1 MQYKKH
7 IITFSK
13 LGDFIIQ
20 NLDTD
25 ALKPLFSATRNENG
39 WFTEDNVKLAV
50 ENIAKIY
57 LNETAL
63 EKFTQK
69 YAFLNENFNPK
80 KIGIVMAGNIPAVGF
95 HDLLCV
101 VLSGNIALLK
111 LSSSDTASM
120 TFLINKLYEFD
131 PELKNTIII
140 AQRLNDADAL
150 IATGSDNTAKHFE
163 YYFSSKPRIIRRNRT
178 SVAVLNG
185 NESRAELANLGNDIF
200 QYFGLGCRNVSKFYV
215 PIGYTFDKFYESI
228 EYWSTIQLH
237 HKYNNNY
244 DYNKSIYLVNRIPHL
259 DNGFLL
265 LKETGGRPD
274 DSLVSPISVCFYETY
289 ENDAHLEQLLAESAE
304 KIQCTVSSDTRF
316 LNSFK
321 FGEAQVPKLED
332 FADGI
337 DTMEFLI
344 NL

>member
-25 ALKPLFSATRNENG
+25 AMKPLFSATRNENG

-50 ENIAKIY
+50 ENIAKIF
-57 LNETAL
+57 LNEIAL
-63 EKFTQK
+63 EKFAQK
-69 YAFLNENFNPK
+69 YELNENFNPK

-111 LSSSDTASM
+111 LSSGDTASM
-120 TFLINKLYEFD
+120 MFLINKLYEFD
-131 PELKNTIII
+131 HQLKNTIII

-163 YYFSSKPRIIRRNRT
+163 YYFATKPRIIRRNRT

-200 QYFGLGCRNVSKFYV
+200 QYFGLGCRNVSKLYV
-215 PIGYTFDKFYESI
+215 PVGYAFDKFYESI

-265 LKETGGRPD
+265 LKED
-274 DSLVSPISVCFYETY
+274 DALVSPISVCFYETY
-289 ENDAHLEQLLAESAE
+289 ENDAHLEQLLSESAE
-304 KIQCTVSSDTRF
+304 KIQCTVSSDARF
-316 LNSFK
+316 QNSFR

-337 DTMEFLI
+337 DTMEFLMK
-344 NL
+344 L

>member
-1 MQYKKH
+1 
-7 IITFSK
+7 
-13 LGDFIIQ
+13 
-20 NLDTD
+20 
-25 ALKPLFSATRNENG
+25 
-39 WFTEDNVKLAV
+39 
-50 ENIAKIY
+50 
-57 LNETAL
+57 
-63 EKFTQK
+63 
-69 YAFLNENFNPK
+69 
-80 KIGIVMAGNIPAVGF
+80 
-95 HDLLCV
+95 V

-111 LSSSDTASM
+111 LSSNDTASM
-120 TFLINKLYEFD
+120 SFLINKLYEID
-131 PELKNTIII
+131 PKLKNIIII
-140 AQRLNDADAL
+140 AERLNDADAL
-150 IATGSDNTAKHFE
+150 ITTGSDNTAKHFE
-163 YYFSSKPRIIRRNRT
+163 YYFASKPRIIRRNRT
-178 SVAVLNG
+178 SVAILNG
-185 NESRAELANLGNDIF
+185 NESRAELADLGNDIF

-265 LKETGGRPD
+265 LKED
-274 DSLVSPISVCFYETY
+274 DALVSPISVCFYETY
-289 ENDAHLEQLLAESAE
+289 ESDAHLEQLLAENAE
-304 KIQCTVSSDTRF
+304 KIQCLVSSNTRF
-316 LNSFK
+316 LNSFR

>member
-25 ALKPLFSATRNENG
+25 DLKPLFSATRNENG

-57 LNETAL
+57 LSDKAL
-63 EKFTQK
+63 EKFAQK
-69 YAFLNENFNPK
+69 YALSDNINPK

-120 TFLINKLYEFD
+120 MFLINKLYEFD
-131 PELKNTIII
+131 PELKNIIII

-150 IATGSDNTAKHFE
+150 ITTGSDNTAKHFE
-163 YYFSSKPRIIRRNRT
+163 YYFATKPRIIRRNRT

-185 NESRAELANLGNDIF
+185 NESRAELADLGNDIF

-215 PIGYTFDKFYESI
+215 PVGYTFDKFYESI
-228 EYWSTIQLH
+228 EYWGTIQLH

-265 LKETGGRPD
+265 LKED
-274 DSLVSPISVCFYETY
+274 NALVSPISVCFYETY

-304 KIQCTVSSDTRF
+304 KIQCTVSLDDRF
-316 LNSFK
+316 LNSFR

>member
-13 LGDFIIQ
+13 LGNYITQ
-20 NLDTD
+20 NLETD
-25 ALKPLFSATRNENG
+25 ALKSLYWSARNENG

-57 LNETAL
+57 LNEAAL
-63 EKFTQK
+63 EKFAQK
-69 YAFLNENFNPK
+69 YIQNEKQTPK
-80 KIGIVMAGNIPAVGF
+80 KVGLVLAGNIPAVGF

-111 LSSSDTASM
+111 LSSSDTAVM
-120 TFLINKLYEFD
+120 LFLINKLYEFD
-131 PELKNTIII
+131 PELKNVIII

-163 YYFSSKPRIIRRNRT
+163 YYFASKPRIIRRNRT
-178 SVAVLNG
+178 SVAVLTG
-185 NESRAELANLGNDIF
+185 NESRAELADLGNDIF
-200 QYFGLGCRNVSKFYV
+200 QYFGLGCRNVSKLYV
-215 PIGYTFDKFYESI
+215 PVGYTFDKFYESI
-228 EYWSTIQLH
+228 EYWSTIRLH

-259 DNGFLL
+259 DNGFLI
-265 LKETGGRPD
+265 LKED
-274 DSLVSPISVCFYETY
+274 DALVSPISVCFYETY

-304 KIQCTVSSDTRF
+304 KIQCIVSPDSRF
-316 LNSFK
+316 ENSFR
-321 FGEAQVPKLED
+321 FGEAQTPKLDD
-332 FADGI
+332 FADGV
-337 DTMEFLI
+337 DTMEFLM

>member
-7 IITFSK
+7 IITFSE

-25 ALKPLFSATRNENG
+25 AMKPLFSATRNENG

-50 ENIAKIY
+50 ENIAKIF
-57 LNETAL
+57 LNEIAL
-63 EKFTQK
+63 EKFAQK
-69 YAFLNENFNPK
+69 YKLNENFNSK

-111 LSSSDTASM
+111 LSSGDTASM
-120 TFLINKLYEFD
+120 MFLINKLYEFD
-131 PELKNTIII
+131 PQLKNTIII
-140 AQRLNDADAL
+140 VQRLNDADAL

-163 YYFSSKPRIIRRNRT
+163 YYFATKPRIIRRNRT

-185 NESRAELANLGNDIF
+185 NESRAKLANLGNDIF
-200 QYFGLGCRNVSKFYV
+200 QYFGLGCRNVSKLYV
-215 PIGYTFDKFYESI
+215 PVGYAFDKFYESI

-259 DNGFLL
+259 DNGFLI
-265 LKETGGRPD
+265 LKED
-274 DSLVSPISVCFYETY
+274 DALVSPISVCFYETY
-289 ENDAHLEQLLAESAE
+289 ENDAHLEQLLSESAE
-304 KIQCTVSSDTRF
+304 KIQCTVSSDARF
-316 LNSFK
+316 QNSFR

-337 DTMEFLI
+337 DTMEFLMK
-344 NL
+344 L

>member
-13 LGDFIIQ
+13 LSDFIIQ

-25 ALKPLFSATRNENG
+25 ALKPLLSATRNENG
-39 WFTEDNVKLAV
+39 WFTEDNVKLSV

-63 EKFTQK
+63 EKFAQK
-69 YAFLNENFNPK
+69 YAFLNENLNPK

-111 LSSSDTASM
+111 LGSSDTASM

-131 PELKNTIII
+131 PELKKTIII

-150 IATGSDNTAKHFE
+150 ITTGSDNSAKHFE
-163 YYFSSKPRIIRRNRT
+163 YYFASKPKIIRRNRT
-178 SVAVLNG
+178 SVAALNG

-244 DYNKSIYLVNRIPHL
+244 DYNKSIYLVNRVPHL

-265 LKETGGRPD
+265 LKED
-274 DSLVSPISVCFYETY
+274 DALVSPISVCFYETY
-289 ENDAHLEQLLAESAE
+289 ENDAHLEQLLAKSAE
-304 KIQCTVSSDTRF
+304 KIQCTVSSDARIT
-316 LNSFK
+316 NSFR

-337 DTMEFLI
+337 DTMEFLK

>member
-13 LGDFIIQ
+13 LGDFITQ
-20 NLDTD
+20 NLDTE
-25 ALKPLFSATRNENG
+25 AMKPLFSGTRNENG

-57 LNETAL
+57 LNKIAL
-63 EKFTQK
+63 EKFAQK
-69 YAFLNENFNPK
+69 YVLGNNLNPK

-101 VLSGNIALLK
+101 VLSGNISLIK
-111 LSSSDTASM
+111 LSTSDTASM
-120 TFLINKLYEFD
+120 MFLINKLYEID
-131 PELKNTIII
+131 PELKNIIII
-140 AQRLNDADAL
+140 AERLNDADAL
-150 IATGSDNTAKHFE
+150 ITTGSDNTAKHFE
-163 YYFSSKPRIIRRNRT
+163 YYFASKPRIIRRNRT
-178 SVAVLNG
+178 SVAILNG
-185 NESRAELANLGNDIF
+185 NESRAELANLGNDIL

-265 LKETGGRPD
+265 LKEDGA
-274 DSLVSPISVCFYETY
+274 LVSPISVCFYETY
-289 ENDAHLEQLLAESAE
+289 ESDAHLEQLLAENAE
-304 KIQCTVSSDTRF
+304 KIQCLVSSNTRF
-316 LNSFK
+316 LNSFR

>member
-13 LGDFIIQ
+13 LGDFITQ

-25 ALKPLFSATRNENG
+25 ALKPLFWSARNENG

-57 LNETAL
+57 LNDVAL
-63 EKFTQK
+63 EKFAQK
-69 YAFLNENFNPK
+69 YALNENLNPK

-111 LSSSDTASM
+111 LSSGDTATM
-120 TFLINKLYEFD
+120 MFLINKLYEFD
-131 PELKNTIII
+131 PELKNIIII

-163 YYFSSKPRIIRRNRT
+163 YYFATKPRIIRRNRT

-185 NESRAELANLGNDIF
+185 NETRAELADLGNDIF
-200 QYFGLGCRNVSKFYV
+200 QYFGLGCRNVSKLYV
-215 PIGYTFDKFYESI
+215 PVGYTFDKFYESI

-265 LKETGGRPD
+265 LKED
-274 DSLVSPISVCFYETY
+274 DALVSPISVCFYETY
-289 ENDAHLEQLLAESAE
+289 ESDAHLEQLLAESAE
-304 KIQCTVSSDTRF
+304 KIQCTVSSDAHF
-316 LNSFK
+316 SNSFR

-337 DTMEFLI
+337 NTMEFLI

>member
-13 LGDFIIQ
+13 LGDFITQ

-25 ALKPLFSATRNENG
+25 ALKALFWSTRNENG

-57 LNETAL
+57 LNEAAL
-63 EKFTQK
+63 EKFAQK
-69 YAFLNENFNPK
+69 YALSENLNPK

-111 LSSSDTASM
+111 LSSGDTAAM
-120 TFLINKLYEFD
+120 MFLINKLYEFD
-131 PELKNTIII
+131 PELKNIIII

-150 IATGSDNTAKHFE
+150 ITTGSDNTAKHFE
-163 YYFSSKPRIIRRNRT
+163 YYFATKPRIIRRNRT

-185 NESRAELANLGNDIF
+185 NETRAELADLGNDIF

-215 PIGYTFDKFYESI
+215 PVGYTFDKFYESI

-265 LKETGGRPD
+265 LKED
-274 DSLVSPISVCFYETY
+274 DALVSPISVCFYETY
-289 ENDAHLEQLLAESAE
+289 ESDAHLEQLLAESAE
-304 KIQCTVSSDTRF
+304 KIQCTVSSEARF
-316 LNSFK
+316 LNSFR

-337 DTMEFLI
+337 DTMAFLM

>member
-13 LGDFIIQ
+13 LGDFITH

-25 ALKPLFSATRNENG
+25 VLKPLFWSTRNENG

-57 LNETAL
+57 LNEAAL
-63 EKFTQK
+63 EKFAKK
-69 YAFLNENFNPK
+69 YALNDNLNPK

-111 LSSSDTASM
+111 LSSSDTAAM
-120 TFLINKLYEFD
+120 MFLINKLYEFD
-131 PELKNTIII
+131 PELKNIIII

-150 IATGSDNTAKHFE
+150 ITTGSDNTAKHFE
-163 YYFSSKPRIIRRNRT
+163 YYFATKPRIIRRNRT

-185 NESRAELANLGNDIF
+185 NESRAELADLGNDIF
-200 QYFGLGCRNVSKFYV
+200 QYFGLGCRNVSKLYV
-215 PIGYTFDKFYESI
+215 PVGYTFDKFYESI

-265 LKETGGRPD
+265 LKED
-274 DSLVSPISVCFYETY
+274 DALVSPISVCFYETY
-289 ENDAHLEQLLAESAE
+289 ESDAHLEQLLSECAE
-304 KIQCTVSSDTRF
+304 KIQCTVSLDARF
-316 LNSFK
+316 LNSFR

-337 DTMEFLI
+337 DTMKFLMD
-344 NL
+344 L

>member
-13 LGDFIIQ
+13 LGEFIIQ
-20 NLDTD
+20 NLDAD
-25 ALKPLFSATRNENG
+25 ALKILFSATRNENG

-57 LNETAL
+57 LNETTL
-63 EKFTQK
+63 EKFAQK
-69 YAFLNENFNPK
+69 YALVDNLNPK
-80 KIGIVMAGNIPAVGF
+80 KVGIVMAGNIPAVGF

-111 LSSSDTASM
+111 LSSSDTAAM
-120 TFLINKLYEFD
+120 TFLVNKLYEFD
-131 PELKNTIII
+131 PELKNIIII

-150 IATGSDNTAKHFE
+150 ITTGSDNTAKHFE
-163 YYFSSKPRIIRRNRT
+163 YYFATKPRIIRRNRT
-178 SVAVLNG
+178 SIAILNG

-274 DSLVSPISVCFYETY
+274 DTLVSPISVCFYETY

-304 KIQCTVSSDTRF
+304 KIQCMVSSDARF
-316 LNSFK
+316 PNSFR
-321 FGEAQVPKLED
+321 FGEAQVPKLDD

-337 DTMEFLI
+337 DTMEFLMS
-344 NL
+344 L

>member
-13 LGDFIIQ
+13 LGDFITQ

-57 LNETAL
+57 LNEDAL
-63 EKFTQK
+63 EKFAKK
-69 YAFLNENFNPK
+69 YGLNENLNPK

-101 VLSGNIALLK
+101 ILSGNIALLK
-111 LSSSDTASM
+111 LSSSDTATM
-120 TFLINKLYEFD
+120 MFLINKLYEFD
-131 PELKNTIII
+131 PELRNIIII

-163 YYFSSKPRIIRRNRT
+163 YYFASKPRIIRRNRT

-185 NESRAELANLGNDIF
+185 NETRVELADLGNDIF

-215 PIGYTFDKFYESI
+215 PVGYTFDKFYESI

-265 LKETGGRPD
+265 LKED
-274 DSLVSPISVCFYETY
+274 DALVSPISVCFYETY
-289 ENDAHLEQLLAESAE
+289 EGDAHLEQLLAESAE
-304 KIQCTVSSDTRF
+304 KIQCTVSSDARF
-316 LNSFK
+316 PNSFR

-337 DTMEFLI
+337 DTMEFLM

>member
-1 MQYKKH
+1 
-7 IITFSK
+7 
-13 LGDFIIQ
+13 
-20 NLDTD
+20 
-25 ALKPLFSATRNENG
+25 
-39 WFTEDNVKLAV
+39 
-50 ENIAKIY
+50 
-57 LNETAL
+57 
-63 EKFTQK
+63 
-69 YAFLNENFNPK
+69 
-80 KIGIVMAGNIPAVGF
+80 MAGNIPAVGF

-120 TFLINKLYEFD
+120 MFLINKLYEFD
-131 PELKNTIII
+131 PELKNIIII

-150 IATGSDNTAKHFE
+150 ITTGSDNTAKHFE
-163 YYFSSKPRIIRRNRT
+163 YYFATKPRIIRRNRT

-185 NESRAELANLGNDIF
+185 NESRAELADLGNDIF

-215 PIGYTFDKFYESI
+215 PVGYTFDKFYESI
-228 EYWSTIQLH
+228 EYWGTIQLH

-265 LKETGGRPD
+265 LKED
-274 DSLVSPISVCFYETY
+274 NALVSPISVCFYETY

-304 KIQCTVSSDTRF
+304 KIQCTVSLDDRV
-316 LNSFK
+316 LNSFR

>member
-25 ALKPLFSATRNENG
+25 AMKPLFSATRNENG

-50 ENIAKIY
+50 ENIAKIF
-57 LNETAL
+57 LNEISL
-63 EKFTQK
+63 EKFAQK
-69 YAFLNENFNPK
+69 YKLNENFNPK

-111 LSSSDTASM
+111 LSSGDTASM
-120 TFLINKLYEFD
+120 MFLINKLYEFD
-131 PELKNTIII
+131 HQLKNTIII

-163 YYFSSKPRIIRRNRT
+163 YYFATKPRIIRRNRT

-200 QYFGLGCRNVSKFYV
+200 QYFGLGCRNVSKLYV
-215 PIGYTFDKFYESI
+215 PVGYAFDKFYESI

-259 DNGFLL
+259 DNGFLI
-265 LKETGGRPD
+265 LKED
-274 DSLVSPISVCFYETY
+274 DALVSPISVCFYETY
-289 ENDAHLEQLLAESAE
+289 ENDAHLEQLLSESAE
-304 KIQCTVSSDTRF
+304 KIQCTVSSDARF
-316 LNSFK
+316 QNSFR

-337 DTMEFLI
+337 DTMEFLMK
-344 NL
+344 L

>member
-13 LGDFIIQ
+13 LGDFITQ
-20 NLDTD
+20 NLETD
-25 ALKPLFSATRNENG
+25 ALKSLYWSARNENG

-63 EKFTQK
+63 EKFVEK
-69 YAFLNENFNPK
+69 YAIKENTNPK

-111 LSSSDTASM
+111 LSSGDTVTM
-120 TFLINKLYEFD
+120 LFLINKLYELA
-131 PELKNTIII
+131 PELKEVIKI

-163 YYFSSKPRIIRRNRT
+163 YYFASKPRIIRRNRT

-185 NESRAELANLGNDIF
+185 NESRAELADLGNDIF
-200 QYFGLGCRNVSKFYV
+200 QYFGLGCRNVSKLYV
-215 PIGYTFDKFYESI
+215 PVGYTFDKFYESI
-228 EYWSTIQLH
+228 EYWSTIRLH

-244 DYNKSIYLVNRIPHL
+244 DYNKSIYLVNRVPHF

-265 LKETGGRPD
+265 LKED
-274 DSLVSPISVCFYETY
+274 DALVSPISACFYETY
-289 ENDAHLEQLLAESAE
+289 ENTAHLKQILEENTE
-304 KIQCTVSSDTRF
+304 KTQCIVSSDAHF
-316 LNSFK
+316 ENSFR
-321 FGEAQVPKLED
+321 FGEAQIPKLDD
-332 FADGI
+332 FADGV
-337 DTMEFLI
+337 DTMEFLM

>member
-25 ALKPLFSATRNENG
+25 ALKPLFSTTRNENG

-63 EKFTQK
+63 ENFALK
-69 YAFLNENFNPK
+69 YALKENPNPK

-111 LSSSDTASM
+111 LSSSDTAAM
-120 TFLINKLYEFD
+120 MFLINKLYEID
-131 PELKNTIII
+131 PEIKEVIRI

-150 IATGSDNTAKHFE
+150 ITTGSDNTAKHFE
-163 YYFSSKPRIIRRNRT
+163 YYFASKPRIIRRNRT

-200 QYFGLGCRNVSKFYV
+200 QYFGLGCRNVSKLYV
-215 PIGYTFDKFYESI
+215 PVGYTFDKFYESI

-265 LKETGGRPD
+265 LKEDAT
-274 DSLVSPISVCFYETY
+274 LVSPISVCYYETY

-304 KIQCTVSSDTRF
+304 KIQCIVSSDARF
-316 LNSFK
+316 PNSFR

-337 DTMEFLI
+337 DTMSFLM

>member
-25 ALKPLFSATRNENG
+25 AMKPLFSATRNENG

-50 ENIAKIY
+50 ENIAKIF
-57 LNETAL
+57 LNEIAL
-63 EKFTQK
+63 EKFAQK
-69 YAFLNENFNPK
+69 YKLNENFNPK

-111 LSSSDTASM
+111 LSSGDTASM
-120 TFLINKLYEFD
+120 MFLINKLYEFD
-131 PELKNTIII
+131 HQLKNTIII

-163 YYFSSKPRIIRRNRT
+163 YYFATKPRIIRRNRT

-200 QYFGLGCRNVSKFYV
+200 QYFGLGCRNVSKLYV
-215 PIGYTFDKFYESI
+215 PVGYAFDKFYESI

-265 LKETGGRPD
+265 LKEND
-274 DSLVSPISVCFYETY
+274 ALISPISVCFYETY
-289 ENDAHLEQLLAESAE
+289 ENDAHLEQLLSESAE
-304 KIQCTVSSDTRF
+304 KIQCTVSSDARF
-316 LNSFK
+316 QNSFR

-337 DTMEFLI
+337 DTMEFLMK
-344 NL
+344 L

>member
-13 LGDFIIQ
+13 LGDFITQ
-20 NLDTD
+20 NLDTE
-25 ALKPLFSATRNENG
+25 AMKPLFSGTRNENG

-57 LNETAL
+57 LNKKAL
-63 EKFTQK
+63 EKFVQK
-69 YAFLNENFNPK
+69 YVLSDNLNPK

-101 VLSGNIALLK
+101 VLSGNIALIK

-120 TFLINKLYEFD
+120 MFLINKLFEFD
-131 PELKNTIII
+131 PELKNIIII
-140 AQRLNDADAL
+140 AERLNDSDVL
-150 IATGSDNTAKHFE
+150 ITTGSDNTAKHFE
-163 YYFSSKPRIIRRNRT
+163 YYFASKPRIIRRNRT
-178 SVAVLNG
+178 SVAILNG
-185 NESRAELANLGNDIF
+185 KESRAELADLGNDIF

-265 LKETGGRPD
+265 LKED
-274 DSLVSPISVCFYETY
+274 YALVSPISVCFYETY
-289 ENDAHLEQLLAESAE
+289 ESDAHLEQLLAKNAE
-304 KIQCTVSSDTRF
+304 KIQCTVSTNTRF
-316 LNSFK
+316 SNSFR
-321 FGEAQVPKLED
+321 FGEAQVPKLKD

>member
-13 LGDFIIQ
+13 LGDFITQ

-57 LNETAL
+57 LNEAAL
-63 EKFTQK
+63 ESFAKK
-69 YAFLNENFNPK
+69 YALQENQNPK

-111 LSSSDTASM
+111 LSSSDTAAM
-120 TFLINKLYEFD
+120 MFLINKLYEID
-131 PELKNTIII
+131 PEIKDVIRI

-150 IATGSDNTAKHFE
+150 ITTGSDNTAKHFE
-163 YYFSSKPRIIRRNRT
+163 YYFASKPRIIRRNRT

-185 NESRAELANLGNDIF
+185 NETRAELADLGNDIF
-200 QYFGLGCRNVSKFYV
+200 QYFGLGCRNVSKLYV
-215 PIGYTFDKFYESI
+215 PVGYTFDKFYESI

-244 DYNKSIYLVNRIPHL
+244 DYNKSIYLVNRVPHL

-265 LKETGGRPD
+265 LKED
-274 DSLVSPISVCFYETY
+274 DALVSPISVCFYETY
-289 ENDAHLEQLLAESAE
+289 ENDAHLDALLAESAE
-304 KIQCTVSSDTRF
+304 KIQCTVSSDANF
-316 LNSFK
+316 QNSFK
-321 FGEAQVPKLED
+321 FGEAQVPRLED

-337 DTMEFLI
+337 DTMEFLEG
-344 NL
+344 L

>member
-25 ALKPLFSATRNENG
+25 AMKPLFSATRNENG

-50 ENIAKIY
+50 ENIAKIF
-57 LNETAL
+57 LNEIAL
-63 EKFTQK
+63 EKFAQK
-69 YAFLNENFNPK
+69 YKLNENFNPK

-111 LSSSDTASM
+111 LSSGDTASM
-120 TFLINKLYEFD
+120 MFLINKLYEFD
-131 PELKNTIII
+131 HQLKNTIII

-163 YYFSSKPRIIRRNRT
+163 YYFATKPRIIRRNRT

-200 QYFGLGCRNVSKFYV
+200 QYFGLGCRNVSKLYV
-215 PIGYTFDKFYESI
+215 PVGYAFDKFYESI

-259 DNGFLL
+259 DNGFLI
-265 LKETGGRPD
+265 LKED
-274 DSLVSPISVCFYETY
+274 DALVSPISVCFYETY
-289 ENDAHLEQLLAESAE
+289 ENDAHLEQLLSESAE
-304 KIQCTVSSDTRF
+304 KIQCTVSSDARF
-316 LNSFK
+316 QNSFR

-337 DTMEFLI
+337 DTMEFLMK
-344 NL
+344 L

>member
-1 MQYKKH
+1 M
-7 IITFSK
+7 
-13 LGDFIIQ
+13 
-20 NLDTD
+20 
-25 ALKPLFSATRNENG
+25 KPLFSATRNENG

-50 ENIAKIY
+50 ENIAKIF
-57 LNETAL
+57 LNEISL
-63 EKFTQK
+63 EKFAQK
-69 YAFLNENFNPK
+69 YKLNENFNPK

-111 LSSSDTASM
+111 LSSGDTASM
-120 TFLINKLYEFD
+120 MFLINKLYEFD
-131 PELKNTIII
+131 HQLKNTIII

-163 YYFSSKPRIIRRNRT
+163 YYFATKPRIIRRNRT

-200 QYFGLGCRNVSKFYV
+200 QYFGLGCRNVSKLYV
-215 PIGYTFDKFYESI
+215 PVGYAFDKFYESI

-259 DNGFLL
+259 DNGFLI
-265 LKETGGRPD
+265 LKED
-274 DSLVSPISVCFYETY
+274 DALVSPISVCFYETY
-289 ENDAHLEQLLAESAE
+289 ENDAHLKQLLSESAE
-304 KIQCTVSSDTRF
+304 KIQCTISSDARF
-316 LNSFK
+316 SNSFR

-337 DTMEFLI
+337 DTMEFLMK
-344 NL
+344 L

>member
-13 LGDFIIQ
+13 LGDFITQ

-25 ALKPLFSATRNENG
+25 ALKPLFWSARNENG

-57 LNETAL
+57 LNEVAL
-63 EKFTQK
+63 EKFALK
-69 YAFLNENFNPK
+69 YALKENLNPK

-111 LSSSDTASM
+111 LSSSDTAVM
-120 TFLINKLYEFD
+120 LFLINKLYEFD
-131 PELKNTIII
+131 PELKNVIII
-140 AQRLNDADAL
+140 AQRLNDSDAL

-163 YYFSSKPRIIRRNRT
+163 YYFATKPRIIRRNRT

-185 NESRAELANLGNDIF
+185 NETRAELADLGNDIF
-200 QYFGLGCRNVSKFYV
+200 QYFGLGCRNVSKLYV
-215 PIGYTFDKFYESI
+215 PVGYTFDKFYESI

-244 DYNKSIYLVNRIPHL
+244 DYNKSIYLVNSIPHL

-265 LKETGGRPD
+265 LKED
-274 DSLVSPISVCFYETY
+274 DALVSPISVCFYETY
-289 ENDAHLEQLLAESAE
+289 ESEAHLEQLLSENAE
-304 KIQCTVSSDTRF
+304 KIQCTVSSDARF
-316 LNSFK
+316 LNSFR

-337 DTMEFLI
+337 DTMEFLM

>member
-13 LGDFIIQ
+13 LGDYITQ

-25 ALKPLFSATRNENG
+25 ALKPLFWSARNENG

-63 EKFTQK
+63 EKFAEK
-69 YAFLNENFNPK
+69 YAIKENRNPK

-111 LSSSDTASM
+111 LSSGDTATM
-120 TFLINKLYEFD
+120 MFLINKLYEFD
-131 PELKNTIII
+131 PELKNIIII

-163 YYFSSKPRIIRRNRT
+163 YYFATKPRIIRRNRT

-185 NESRAELANLGNDIF
+185 NETRAELADLGNDIF
-200 QYFGLGCRNVSKFYV
+200 QYFGLGCRNVSKLFV
-215 PIGYTFDKFYESI
+215 PVGYTFDKFYESI
-228 EYWSTIQLH
+228 EYWSTIRLH

-265 LKETGGRPD
+265 LKED
-274 DSLVSPISVCFYETY
+274 DALVSPISVCFYETY
-289 ENDAHLEQLLAESAE
+289 ESDKHLEQLLSESAE
-304 KIQCTVSSDTRF
+304 KIQCTVSSDARF
-316 LNSFK
+316 LNSFR

-337 DTMEFLI
+337 DPMEFLMD
-344 NL
+344 L

>member
-1 MQYKKH
+1 
-7 IITFSK
+7 
-13 LGDFIIQ
+13 
-20 NLDTD
+20 
-25 ALKPLFSATRNENG
+25 
-39 WFTEDNVKLAV
+39 
-50 ENIAKIY
+50 
-57 LNETAL
+57 
-63 EKFTQK
+63 
-69 YAFLNENFNPK
+69 
-80 KIGIVMAGNIPAVGF
+80 MAGNIPAVGF

-111 LSSSDTASM
+111 LSSSDNASM
-120 TFLINKLYEFD
+120 LFLINKLYEFD
-131 PELKNTIII
+131 PELKNIIII

-163 YYFSSKPRIIRRNRT
+163 YYFATKPRIIRRNRT

-215 PIGYTFDKFYESI
+215 PVAYTFDKFYESI

-265 LKETGGRPD
+265 LKED
-274 DSLVSPISVCFYETY
+274 DALVSPISVCFYETY
-289 ENDAHLEQLLAESAE
+289 ESDSHLAQLLSENAE
-304 KIQCTVSSDTRF
+304 KIQCTVSSDARF
-316 LNSFK
+316 LNSFR

-337 DTMEFLI
+337 DTMEFLM

>member
-63 EKFTQK
+63 EKLAQK
-69 YAFLNENFNPK
+69 YALNENLNPK

-120 TFLINKLYEFD
+120 TFLINKLYEYD

-215 PIGYTFDKFYESI
+215 PIGYTFDTKKLPFIQSANLSLIARNLFFLYKDAPFDPNVSLSSGETLQGVDLFGMPSTRSI
-228 EYWSTIQLH
+228 
-237 HKYNNNY
+237 
-244 DYNKSIYLVNRIPHL
+244 
-259 DNGFLL
+259 G
-265 LKETGGRPD
+265 
-274 DSLVSPISVCFYETY
+274 
-289 ENDAHLEQLLAESAE
+289 
-304 KIQCTVSSDTRF
+304 
-316 LNSFK
+316 LNLNVTF
-321 FGEAQVPKLED
+321 
-332 FADGI
+332 
-337 DTMEFLI
+337 
-344 NL
+344 

>member
-13 LGDFIIQ
+13 LGDFITQ

-25 ALKPLFSATRNENG
+25 ALKPLFWTTRNENG

-57 LNETAL
+57 LNEAAL
-63 EKFTQK
+63 EKFAQK
-69 YAFLNENFNPK
+69 YALNENLNPK
-80 KIGIVMAGNIPAVGF
+80 KVGIVMAGNIPAVGF

-101 VLSGNIALLK
+101 VLTGNIALLK
-111 LSSSDTASM
+111 LSSSDTAAM
-120 TFLINKLYEFD
+120 MFLINKLYEFD
-131 PELKNTIII
+131 PELKKIIII

-163 YYFSSKPRIIRRNRT
+163 YYFATKPRIIRRNRT

-185 NESRAELANLGNDIF
+185 NESRAELADLGNDIF
-200 QYFGLGCRNVSKFYV
+200 QYFGLGCRNVSKLYV
-215 PIGYTFDKFYESI
+215 PVGYTFDKFYESI

-265 LKETGGRPD
+265 LKED
-274 DSLVSPISVCFYETY
+274 DALVSPISVCFYETY
-289 ENDAHLEQLLAESAE
+289 ESDTHLEQLLAESAE
-304 KIQCTVSSDTRF
+304 KIQCTVSSDARF
-316 LNSFK
+316 PNSFR